1 MGDGVVMF
9 DAELRLGAWNRNFQ
23 DLLDIP
29 DPFLA
34 TRPSLDD
41 YVRLLVER
49 GEVGHGNPDEEIV
62 RYRGRASEQWSTERT
77 RPDGRTIE
85 VRNNPVPGGGA
96 VLIYS
101 DITERKRAEAEIR
114 AARDAAEA
122 ALERQTATADILKV
136 IASSPTDVQPV
147 LEAVVKA
154 AVRFCGATDAMIQL
168 REGDERDLRRP
179 RGPPELQRW
188 CAPSARPDDCRSDA
202 PYSMRQTVPLPDVEA
217 LDAARVRDCAQAR
230 GPVRL
235 PRRPSLHH

>member
-1 MGDGVVMF
+1 MVGEARALGVFFVYRQEVRSFSKRQIALLQNFAAQAAIAMENARLLSELTRREQELSVTFEHMGDGVVMF
-9 DAELRLGAWNRNFQ
+9 DSELRIGAWNRNFQ

-85 VRNNPVPGGGA
+85 VRNNPVPSGGV

-101 DITERKRAEAEIR
+101 DVHANGPSRNKSR
-114 AARDAAEA
+114 
-122 ALERQTATADILKV
+122 
-136 IASSPTDVQPV
+136 
-147 LEAVVKA
+147 
-154 AVRFCGATDAMIQL
+154 
-168 REGDERDLRRP
+168 RETPPRRHSN
-179 RGPPELQRW
+179 
-188 CAPSARPDDCRSDA
+188 A
-202 PYSMRQTVPLPDVEA
+202 
-217 LDAARVRDCAQAR
+217 
-230 GPVRL
+230 RL
-235 PRRPSLHH
+235 PRPTS